1 MTFGTADRFGR
12 ARSIY
17 ASNSAAG
24 ETSSCR
30 SHHLLVNAREETV
43 MPTFDLYLPRSYS
56 TWRPKTR
63 PAPIHPF
70 AAAWVLVASWI
81 ERARQRQ
88 ALAALDDHTLR
99 DIGVTRAEAARES
112 GKPFWR

>member
-12 ARSIY
+12 ARSVW
-17 ASNSAAG
+17 ASNSAVP
-24 ETSSCR
+24 ETFAR
-30 SHHLLVNAREETV
+30 VSHHLLVSTREETI
-43 MPTFDLYLPRSYS
+43 MPTFDLYLPRTYS
-56 TWRPKTR
+56 TWRPR
-63 PAPIHPF
+63 PKHSTIHPF

-81 ERARQRQ
+81 ERARQRE
-88 ALAALDDHTLR
+88 ALAQLDDHTLR